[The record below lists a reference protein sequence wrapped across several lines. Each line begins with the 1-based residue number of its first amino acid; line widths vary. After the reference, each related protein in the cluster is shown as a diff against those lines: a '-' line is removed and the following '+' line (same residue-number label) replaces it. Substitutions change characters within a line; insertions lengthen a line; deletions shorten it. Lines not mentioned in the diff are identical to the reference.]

1 MNVYVVD
8 THALAWF
15 IGEDSRLSLQAEKIL
30 KGGELGTTQVLVPTL
45 VLAEIT
51 HLVQKKRINVG
62 IETVIERIDQ
72 SNGFTIIT
80 FDFPILKMMLQ
91 LPEHWDIHDL
101 IIAATSLYYQAVLIT
116 RDNILRNYKNLD
128 TIWD

>member
-30 KGGELGTTQVLVPTL
+30 KEGELVTTQVLVPTL

-51 HLVQKKRINVG
+51 HIAQKKRINVG

-72 SNGFTIIT
+72 SNGFIIIA
-80 FDFPILKMMLQ
+80 FDFPILKAMLE
-91 LPEHWDIHDL
+91 LPEHWDIHDR
-101 IIAATSLYYQAVLIT
+101 IIAATSLYYQVILIT
-116 RDNILRNYKNLD
+116 RDNILRNHKNLD

>member
-1 MNVYVVD
+1 M
-8 THALAWF
+8 
-15 IGEDSRLSLQAEKIL
+15 
-30 KGGELGTTQVLVPTL
+30 
-45 VLAEIT
+45 AEIT

>member
-30 KGGELGTTQVLVPTL
+30 KEGELGTTQVLVPTL

-51 HLVQKKRINVG
+51 HLVQKKRIDVG

-72 SNGFTIIT
+72 SNGFTIIA
-80 FDFPILKMMLQ
+80 FDFPILKAMLE
-91 LPEHWDIHDL
+91 LPEYWDIHDR

-116 RDNILRNYKNLD
+116 RDNILRSYKNLN

>member
-1 MNVYVVD
+1 
-8 THALAWF
+8 
-15 IGEDSRLSLQAEKIL
+15 LQAEKIL

-72 SNGFTIIT
+72 SNGFTIIA
-80 FDFPILKMMLQ
+80 FDFPILKAMLE
-91 LPEHWDIHDL
+91 LPDCWDIHDR

-116 RDNILRNYKNLD
+116 RDNILRSYKNLN